1 MNYKYASGTKY
12 NKTIL
17 NSTLKHLAQGDL
29 VVVRMGAGHFTGG
42 GHYMVLGGVDP
53 ETKKVYVYDPN
64 NKSNSGYRKT
74 GNGWYSF
81 NDIIVKE
88 AYNFYVIWKG

>member
-1 MNYKYASGTKY
+1 MGGSKY
-12 NKTIL
+12 NKSLL
-17 NSTLKHLAQGDL
+17 NSVLKHLSEGHL
-29 VVVRMGAGHFTGG
+29 VVVRIGSGHFTSG

-64 NKSNSGYRKT
+64 NRSNQGYRKT

-88 AYNFYVIWKG
+88 AYNFYIIWKG

>member
-1 MNYKYASGTKY
+1 MKYKYLGGSKY
-12 NKTIL
+12 DKSLL
-17 NSTLKHLAQGDL
+17 NLVLKHLSQGHL
-29 VVVRMGAGHFTGG
+29 VIVRIGPGHFTGG

-64 NKSNSGYRKT
+64 NGSNSKWRKT

-88 AYNFYVIWKG
+88 AYNFYIIWKG